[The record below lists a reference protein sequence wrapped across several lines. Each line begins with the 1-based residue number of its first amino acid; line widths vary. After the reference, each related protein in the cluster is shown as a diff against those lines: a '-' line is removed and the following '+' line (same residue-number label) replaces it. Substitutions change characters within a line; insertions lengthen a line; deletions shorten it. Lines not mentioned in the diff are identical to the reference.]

1 MRFPLTLPKDQFIG
15 TSSLLVRSYAS
26 VPSSKGGK
34 APVKGA
40 TTGSRKKAA
49 EQSSGPRGSR
59 GNEGGGD
66 TRLEVM
72 RKVRIISYIVALK
85 LY

>member
-15 TSSLLVRSYAS
+15 TSTLLIKRSYAS

-34 APVKGA
+34 TPVKDS
-40 TTGSRKKAA
+40 GSRKKAA

-59 GNEGGGD
+59 GMEGSGD
-66 TRLEVM
+66 TRLEVI
-72 RKVRIISYIVALK
+72 RKVSRVVFSL
-85 LY
+85 